1 MRLSWGRTV
10 DALFVLGVVVT
21 AIAEIWVPL
30 DSRQGDGRPIV
41 STTQVLVV
49 AGALWWRRTQ
59 PVPVAA
65 VVAAG
70 LIIPSALPPAYLL
83 FFGQFVPLCIATFS
97 VARHATGRG
106 PWIGAGVIAATLL
119 YADLFIPLMGGTT
132 EILYHWGVLTVCFAV
147 GRWQAVMADRAERSR
162 QQAIAAEIAAAEA
175 VLAERTRIAREL
187 HDIVAHAM
195 SVMVV
200 QAGAAE
206 QLTEDDPV
214 RVRKSLSAI
223 RSTGTE
229 ALGEMRRLVGMLRDD
244 SDVGLLAPQPGLS
257 GLKALVDEASETGL
271 PVTLE
276 VSGDERDLP
285 AGVDLA
291 AYRIVQ
297 EALTNARRHAVGAS
311 QVSVAIRFEPERL
324 ELEVADDGRAS
335 ADTTG
340 SGHGL
345 VGMRER
351 VALYDGTLAAEQLAD
366 GGFRVLARLPLAPV
380 QGMAL

>member
-1 MRLSWGRTV
+1 MRLSWGRTF

-41 STTQVLVV
+41 SATQVLVV

>member
-1 MRLSWGRTV
+1 
-10 DALFVLGVVVT
+10 
-21 AIAEIWVPL
+21 
-30 DSRQGDGRPIV
+30 
-41 STTQVLVV
+41 
-49 AGALWWRRTQ
+49 
-59 PVPVAA
+59 
-65 VVAAG
+65 
-70 LIIPSALPPAYLL
+70 
-83 FFGQFVPLCIATFS
+83 
-97 VARHATGRG
+97 
-106 PWIGAGVIAATLL
+106 
-119 YADLFIPLMGGTT
+119 
-132 EILYHWGVLTVCFAV
+132 
-147 GRWQAVMADRAERSR
+147 
-162 QQAIAAEIAAAEA
+162 
-175 VLAERTRIAREL
+175 
-187 HDIVAHAM
+187 
-195 SVMVV
+195 
-200 QAGAAE
+200 
-206 QLTEDDPV
+206 
-214 RVRKSLSAI
+214 
-223 RSTGTE
+223 
-229 ALGEMRRLVGMLRDD
+229 
-244 SDVGLLAPQPGLS
+244 VGLLAPQPGLS

>member
-83 FFGQFVPLCIATFS
+83 FSGQFVPLCIATFS

-366 GGFRVLARLPLAPV
+366 SGFRVLARLPLAPV

>member
-1 MRLSWGRTV
+1 MRFSWARVV
-10 DALFVLGVVVT
+10 DALFVVGVIVT
-21 AIAEIWVPL
+21 ATAEVWVPL
-30 DSRQGDGRPIV
+30 DSRQGDGDPIL
-41 STTQVLVV
+41 STLQVLVV
-49 AGALWWRRTQ
+49 AVALWWRRTH

-65 VVAAG
+65 VVVAG
-70 LIIPSALPPAYLL
+70 LITPNAFPPAFLL

-97 VARHATGRG
+97 AARYARGRG
-106 PWIGAGVIAATLL
+106 PWVAAGIIAAALL

-132 EILYHWGVLTVCFAV
+132 EILYHWGVLTVCFAI
-147 GRWQAVMADRAERSR
+147 GRWQAVMAERAERSR
-162 QQAIAAEIAAAEA
+162 QQAIDAEIAAAEA

-206 QLTEDDPV
+206 QIADDDPV
-214 RVRKSLSAI
+214 RVHKSLKAI
-223 RSTGTE
+223 RTTGTE

-257 GLKALVDEASETGL
+257 GLKALVDEAADTGL
-271 PVTLE
+271 PVTLQ
-276 VSGDERDLP
+276 VIGDERELP

-297 EALTNARRHAVGAS
+297 EALTNARRHALGAGRVG
-311 QVSVAIRFEPERL
+311 VTVRFEPERL
-324 ELEVADDGRAS
+324 ELEVTDDGRSS
-335 ADTTG
+335 AATVG

-351 VALYDGTLAAEQLAD
+351 VALYDGTVSAGTLVD
-366 GGFRVLARLPLAPV
+366 GGFRVFAQLPLAR
-380 QGMAL
+380 ALESQL